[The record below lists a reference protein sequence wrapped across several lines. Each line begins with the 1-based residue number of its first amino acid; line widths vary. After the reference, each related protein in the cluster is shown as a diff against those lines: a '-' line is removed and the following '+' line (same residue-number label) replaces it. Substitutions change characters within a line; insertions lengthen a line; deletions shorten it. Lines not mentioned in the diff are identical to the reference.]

1 LRKKN
6 TQRQSLKNN
15 PKVPYSKQNLKVQ
28 YFVTALT
35 IVVFVLKVVT
45 YVLTHSLSVLSDTL
59 ESVVN
64 IVATLVGSYSL
75 FIASKPKD
83 KDHPYGHG
91 KAEFVSAAFQ
101 GSLIVGIG
109 CLIIYKAIDSFI
121 HPVTLHNLNNG
132 IWLLVTIAIINLVT
146 AIALDKMGKKN
157 NSLAILSSGKLFKID
172 FFTTASVA
180 IGIVLL
186 LITGYEKID
195 AFIALFLGIY
205 VIYDGYKIV
214 RQSLAGI
221 MDEADMELLEEVITE
236 INSSRNPK
244 WIDLHN
250 LRVIK
255 YGTLMHIDCHLTV
268 PWYYNVNDAHSA
280 VDDFTQLI
288 KNKFGDTV
296 EFYIHTDGCMP
307 FSCPICTIEACEKRK
322 SPFEKRLDWNLE
334 NVLLDSKH
342 RLA

>member
-1 LRKKN
+1 M
-6 TQRQSLKNN
+6 
-15 PKVPYSKQNLKVQ
+15 PYSKQNLKVQ
-28 YFVTALT
+28 YFVTALS
-35 IVVFVLKVVT
+35 IVVFLLKVVT
-45 YVLTHSLSVLSDTL
+45 YALTHSLSVLSDTL

-75 FIASKPKD
+75 LVASKPKD

-101 GSLIVGIG
+101 GSLIIGIG

-132 IWLLVTIAIINLVT
+132 IGLLILIAVINLVT
-146 AIALDKMGKKN
+146 ALVLNRIGKKN
-157 NSLAILSSGKLFKID
+157 KSLAILSSGKLFQID

-180 IGIVLL
+180 IGIILL

-195 AFIALFLGIY
+195 AIIALLLGIY

-221 MDEADMELLEEVITE
+221 MDEADMELLEEVIAE
-236 INSSRNPK
+236 INLSRNEK

-255 YGTLMHIDCHLTV
+255 YGALMHIDCHLTV
-268 PWYYNVNDAHSA
+268 PWYFNVHEAHGA
-280 VDDFTQLI
+280 VDDFTRLI
-288 KNKFGDTV
+288 KNKFGDSV
-296 EFYIHTDGCMP
+296 EFFVHTDGCMP

-322 SPFEKRLDWNLE
+322 APFEKRLDWNLE

-342 RLA
+342 QLA

>member
-1 LRKKN
+1 MP
-6 TQRQSLKNN
+6 S
-15 PKVPYSKQNLKVQ
+15 SKQNLKVQ

-35 IVVFVLKVVT
+35 VVVFILKVAT

-75 FIASKPKD
+75 YVASKPKD

-101 GSLIVGIG
+101 GSLIIGVG

-121 HPVTLHNLNNG
+121 HPVTLHNLGSG
-132 IWLLVTIAIINLVT
+132 IWLLALIALINLVT
-146 AIALDKMGKKN
+146 AIFLNRLGKKN
-157 NSLAILSSGKLFKID
+157 KSLAILSTGKLFQID
-172 FFTTASVA
+172 FFTTATVA
-180 IGIVLL
+180 IGILL
-186 LITGYEKID
+186 LLVTGYEKID
-195 AFIALFLGIY
+195 ALLALLLGIY

-221 MDEADMELLEEVITE
+221 MDEADMVLLEEVIAE
-236 INSSRNPK
+236 INLSRNAK

-255 YGTLMHIDCHLTV
+255 YGALMHVDCHLTV
-268 PWYYNVNDAHSA
+268 PWYYNVNEAHEA

-288 KNKFGDTV
+288 KNKFGMSV

-307 FSCPICTIEACEKRK
+307 FSCPICTIENCEKRTAT
-322 SPFEKRLDWNLE
+322 FEKRLDWNLE

-342 RLA
+342 QIL

>member
-1 LRKKN
+1 M
-6 TQRQSLKNN
+6 
-15 PKVPYSKQNLKVQ
+15 PYSKQNLKVQ

-35 IVVFVLKVVT
+35 IVVFLLKVVT

-75 FIASKPKD
+75 FVASKPKD

-121 HPVTLHNLNNG
+121 HPVSLHNLNNG
-132 IWLLVTIAIINLVT
+132 IWLLVIIAIINLVT
-146 AIALDKMGKKN
+146 ALFLNRIGKKN
-157 NSLAILSSGKLFKID
+157 KSLAILSSGKLFKID

-180 IGIVLL
+180 IGIILL

-307 FSCPICTIEACEKRK
+307 FSCPICTIDNCDKRK